1 MKKGDIIFNTRNNKK
16 VRVFRLVRMNV
27 DEMEVIIKV
36 LSCFFLLYVINLYMY
51 FYIKMCLCIYVC
63 ICIVLIF
70 KF

>member
-36 LSCFFLLYVINLYMY
+36 LSCFFLLYVINLFIYIFVYIDMCMY
-51 FYIKMCLCIYVC
+51 
-63 ICIVLIF
+63 ICM
-70 KF
+70 